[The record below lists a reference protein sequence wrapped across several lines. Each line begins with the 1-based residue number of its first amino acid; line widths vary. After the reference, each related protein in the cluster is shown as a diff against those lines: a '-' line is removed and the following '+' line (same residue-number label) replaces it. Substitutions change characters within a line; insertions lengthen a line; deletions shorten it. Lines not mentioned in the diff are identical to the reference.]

1 MTFTDQN
8 SVILLKMTVLTR
20 RSGTL
25 PVPGVAS
32 KQQTYHVK
40 THHTNLDKPFKVL
53 VLMSLCQL
61 LMHTVPMPE
70 ILSRKIIPKMS
81 DGFLRLKSIKTQIF
95 LLILQ
100 IDIIFEW
107 KKSNHSVT
115 VWLLVGQV
123 TYLISHSFNCLPFSF
138 MCYFVKVY
146 NLSCNF
152 T

>member
-8 SVILLKMTVLTR
+8 SVILLKMTVLSR

-61 LMHTVPMPE
+61 LIHTVLMSE
-70 ILSRKIIPKMS
+70 ILTRNQRW
-81 DGFLRLKSIKTQIF
+81 FLETEIHQDL
-95 LLILQ
+95 
-100 IDIIFEW
+100 
-107 KKSNHSVT
+107 N
-115 VWLLVGQV
+115 
-123 TYLISHSFNCLPFSF
+123 FS
-138 MCYFVKVY
+138 
-146 NLSCNF
+146 S
-152 T
+152 

>member
-8 SVILLKMTVLTR
+8 SVILLKMTVLSI
-20 RSGTL
+20 RSGSL

-61 LMHTVPMPE
+61 LIHTVPMPE

-81 DGFLRLKSIKTQIF
+81 DGFLRPKSIKTQIF

-115 VWLLVGQV
+115 V
-123 TYLISHSFNCLPFSF
+123 
-138 MCYFVKVY
+138 
-146 NLSCNF
+146 
-152 T
+152 

>member
-8 SVILLKMTVLTR
+8 SVILLKMTVLSR

-61 LMHTVPMPE
+61 LMHTVPMSE
-70 ILSRKIIPKMS
+70 IVTKNYARNQRW
-81 DGFLRLKSIKTQIF
+81 FLETEIHQDL
-95 LLILQ
+95 
-100 IDIIFEW
+100 
-107 KKSNHSVT
+107 N
-115 VWLLVGQV
+115 
-123 TYLISHSFNCLPFSF
+123 FS
-138 MCYFVKVY
+138 
-146 NLSCNF
+146 S
-152 T
+152 

>member
-8 SVILLKMTVLTR
+8 SVILLKMTVLSR

-61 LMHTVPMPE
+61 LIHTVPMSE
-70 ILSRKIIPKMS
+70 ILTRNQRW
-81 DGFLRLKSIKTQIF
+81 FLETEIHQDL
-95 LLILQ
+95 
-100 IDIIFEW
+100 
-107 KKSNHSVT
+107 N
-115 VWLLVGQV
+115 
-123 TYLISHSFNCLPFSF
+123 FS
-138 MCYFVKVY
+138 
-146 NLSCNF
+146 S
-152 T
+152 